1 MPLSLEVVTAER
13 VVLSDRGIDIV
24 IAPGFLGEMAILP
37 EHAAL
42 ITPLVAGELR
52 IRKSGEETAYFVEGG
67 FLEVRDDRVTILA
80 DAAEHAEEID
90 VSRAQEARRQ
100 AQESLAHVQEQ
111 VAIAEAQ
118 ASLRRSQLRL
128 RVAER
133 RRRAPSM
140 PGQPRGD
147 DRNA

>member
-24 IAPGFLGEMAILP
+24 IAPGYLGEMAILP

-42 ITPLVAGELR
+42 ITPLAAGELR
-52 IRKSGEETAYFVEGG
+52 IRKGGDESAYFVEGG

-90 VSRAQEARRQ
+90 VARAQDARRS
-100 AQESLAHVQEQ
+100 AQETLSRVQEQ
-111 VAIAEAQ
+111 IAISEAQ
-118 ASLRRSQLRL
+118 ANLRRSQLRL

-133 RRRAPSM
+133 RRRPQTM
-140 PGQPRGD
+140 PGQPRSD
-147 DRNA
+147 ASRE